1 MGKSRL
7 HDQVVS
13 PYITQLYYENC
24 KGKVVPL
31 VMLNYLLWTL
41 QVDMHDSMHNSIH
54 ELHGQHL
61 SCQVYDPQVF
71 FFFNVIFKLIN

>member
-1 MGKSRL
+1 MGKSSL

-24 KGKVVPL
+24 QGKVLL

-41 QVDMHDSMHNSIH
+41 QVDMHDSNAQ
-54 ELHGQHL
+54 LHSWTPRSTL
-61 SCQVYDPQVF
+61 VLPSVWPQ
-71 FFFNVIFKLIN
+71 FFNILVN